1 MQGPQRD
8 DTSIPSVRM
17 SEKQSGDAVCLCL
30 LPSHLFACGNSQFV
44 NILEAPT
51 KLTNA
56 TSVSLCL
63 EECYQKVIYFSTIN
77 LTIILLDFHLIYYF
91 KLNFIK
97 MSLYMLYVIMTKYF
111 KNLILRKFIKW
122 FQIPAFMKNL
132 HNLSPLPCFVSSGL
146 RVWRCIF
153 LIENQVFL
161 RELFME

>member
-8 DTSIPSVRM
+8 DTFIPSVRM
-17 SEKQSGDAVCLCL
+17 SEKQSGDAVCQCP
-30 LPSHLFACGNSQFV
+30 LPSHLFACGNSQLV

-56 TSVSLCL
+56 TRVSLCL

-77 LTIILLDFHLIYYF
+77 LTIILLDFHLVSYF
-91 KLNFIK
+91 KFNYIK
-97 MSLYMLYVIMTKYF
+97 MSLYMPYVIMTKYF
-111 KNLILRKFIKW
+111 KNLILRKFMKW
-122 FQIPAFMKNL
+122 LQIPAFMKNL

-161 RELFME
+161 RELSME